1 VFPDPVLQRELYGHY
16 IPNPR
21 GKDGQSV
28 IWDQFTEQGFQVAD
42 LYLADEITLD
52 DCLDQLE
59 DIWNNNVEAQIQ
71 ENPEWNA
78 ETW

>member
-1 VFPDPVLQRELYGHY
+1 
-16 IPNPR
+16 
-21 GKDGQSV
+21 
-28 IWDQFTEQGFQVAD
+28 VAD
-42 LYLADEITLD
+42 LYFADEITLE

-78 ETW
+78 ESW